1 MSLLVASV
9 AVAERSFYLA
19 PSQRRRR
26 LQLAA
31 DVADVVVVVV
41 PMLLLRLLF
50 LKLAKG
56 NLGKK
61 FGFKTSFFGTFPK
74 FTCKLAYS
82 SLSTASH
89 LV

>member
-1 MSLLVASV
+1 M

-31 DVADVVVVVV
+31 DVADVVVVV

-50 LKLAKG
+50 LKLAEG

-61 FGFKTSFFGTFPK
+61 FGFKTSFFGTVPK
-74 FTCKLAYS
+74 FTCKLACS